1 MSMIPEG
8 RNIMLNLKSLKNAL
22 SCAYNNVFNS
32 PLKKDLFHLANAL
45 EQCSEKTGTSIISS
59 VEGKALVYI
68 TKDRKMVYVYVES
81 GSGYG
86 FGIDKLKSFND
97 FTKGF
102 NVYVRRELE
111 KALKQIWWNNK
122 YYTSNDPEHE
132 VDMWLKDC

>member
-1 MSMIPEG
+1 
-8 RNIMLNLKSLKNAL
+8 MLKLKSVKNGM
-22 SCAYNNVFNS
+22 SCAFNNAFNS
-32 PLKKDLFHLANAL
+32 PLKKDLFHLANVL
-45 EQCSEKTGTSIISS
+45 EQLSEETGSSIISS

-68 TKDRKMVYVYVES
+68 TEDRKMVYVYVES

-102 NVYVRRELE
+102 NKYVRRELE

-122 YYTSNDPEHE
+122 YFTTSDPKHE
-132 VDMWLKDC
+132 LDIWLKDC